1 MRIKDPTLIY
11 KQVNAV
17 YEVDV
22 EGKKV
27 VATYRYDM
35 DNEQAGGWNYDLT
48 PCYVD
53 LTEEEIEDLEEEFAD
68 VILDIGV

>member
-22 EGKKV
+22 EGKKIR
-27 VATYRYDM
+27 ATYSYDIG
-35 DNEQAGGWNYDLT
+35 DEQAGGWSYDLT

-53 LTEEEIEDLEEEFAD
+53 LTEEEIQDLEDEFAD